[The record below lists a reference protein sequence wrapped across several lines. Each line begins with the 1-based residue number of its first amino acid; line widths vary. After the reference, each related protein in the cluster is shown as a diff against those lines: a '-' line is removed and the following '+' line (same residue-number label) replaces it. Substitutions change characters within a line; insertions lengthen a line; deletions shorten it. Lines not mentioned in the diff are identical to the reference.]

1 MSESKGTIDEFKWN
15 KQSHKDYFYSLGL
28 YNRLVLEQDEAFAIK
43 VSKLSEDLE
52 TIQRITSINDLEIVI
67 TSFRR
72 ANFLRLLL
80 LRNKK
85 LNEVK
90 NLILNEIK
98 KLFCG
103 IAEFYEFIGNQEK
116 KYEVSKETLDLLIMS
131 KDDLKSMDC
140 KYLEMINTMSYY
152 IIKYSNRDN
161 LTPEKKEKYDKDCKF
176 ALKSLGD
183 VKEIIDLNDQL
194 KQSSGLLDKDKEN
207 EYKLLKSKVYGNL
220 GAYYYKTKDFN
231 NAYKYY
237 KLSLNLKVTLS
248 QSPEIDDSLR
258 KRIKIGI
265 IRSKICFGSYYFMRG
280 GKQNYKNSV
289 KNHKEAIELGNET
302 DSIESLPSYSRIVGS
317 LIQLANVHK
326 WTEKKVRDM
335 IGYLDKGMDKMG
347 ISIDNFIIDEP
358 NISWFVNLHELEQ
371 IKKNCEIIIKKI
383 GESDDELLIKNDIRD
398 RANKIL
404 TVCRQ
409 ILFQ

>member
-1 MSESKGTIDEFKWN
+1 M
-15 KQSHKDYFYSLGL
+15 
-28 YNRLVLEQDEAFAIK
+28 
-43 VSKLSEDLE
+43 
-52 TIQRITSINDLEIVI
+52 
-67 TSFRR
+67 
-72 ANFLRLLL
+72 
-80 LRNKK
+80 
-85 LNEVK
+85 
-90 NLILNEIK
+90 
-98 KLFCG
+98 
-103 IAEFYEFIGNQEK
+103 
-116 KYEVSKETLDLLIMS
+116 
-131 KDDLKSMDC
+131 
-140 KYLEMINTMSYY
+140 
-152 IIKYSNRDN
+152 
-161 LTPEKKEKYDKDCKF
+161 
-176 ALKSLGD
+176 
-183 VKEIIDLNDQL
+183 
-194 KQSSGLLDKDKEN
+194 
-207 EYKLLKSKVYGNL
+207 KSKVYGNL